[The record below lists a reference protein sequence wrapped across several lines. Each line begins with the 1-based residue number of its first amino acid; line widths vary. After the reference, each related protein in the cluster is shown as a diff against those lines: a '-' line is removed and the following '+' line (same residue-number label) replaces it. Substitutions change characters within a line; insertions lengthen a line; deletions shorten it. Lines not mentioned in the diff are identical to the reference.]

1 MAKKRKQKEEEDVEI
16 KLPEFDDEAF
26 MKEETRAAWTSF
38 IAIGYG
44 LVCGGISFGVFAI
57 SGGMW
62 HLAIAVGAV
71 LIFGI
76 AGLFYLFKIDFHNLT
91 WKNYVGSG
99 AFYAVTWL
107 IVFIIL
113 INPPF
118 YDNQPPAI
126 KRHTWYVEDDYG
138 QYEPINR
145 TNDLMIPQ
153 GHNIS
158 VVVII
163 TDNDEV
169 ASINIEVKHDG
180 AAVDADLVEV
190 ESNKYNY
197 SDFDYNRF
205 NGYIYEF
212 VLPAAS
218 PVGTYEYVITAKD
231 DSGHTSKVEGRFE
244 IQSLI

>member
-1 MAKKRKQKEEEDVEI
+1 MAKKRKQKEEEEVEI

-44 LVCGGISFGVFAI
+44 LICGAISFGVFAI
-57 SGGMW
+57 TGGMW
-62 HLAIAVGAV
+62 QLAMAVGAV
-71 LIFGI
+71 LIFGV
-76 AGLFYLFKIDFHNLT
+76 AGLFYLFKIDFHALN
-91 WKNYVGSG
+91 WKNYAGSG
-99 AFYAVTWL
+99 AFYALTWL

-126 KRHTWYVEDDYG
+126 KRHTWYVEDSHG
-138 QYEPINR
+138 HYEPVNR
-145 TNDLMIPQ
+145 TDGLVIPY

-180 AAVDADLVEV
+180 ASVDASLIKCG
-190 ESNKYNY
+190 SNKYNY

-205 NGYIYEF
+205 HGYIYEF
-212 VLPAAS
+212 VLPSGS
-218 PVGTYEYVITAKD
+218 PAGTYEYVITVKD
-231 DSGHTSKVEGRFE
+231 DSGHTTKAEGSFE
-244 IQSLI
+244 VQALS

>member
-1 MAKKRKQKEEEDVEI
+1 MAKKRKQKEEEEVEI

-44 LVCGGISFGVFAI
+44 LICGAISFGVFAI
-57 SGGMW
+57 TGGMW
-62 HLAIAVGAV
+62 QLAMAVGGV
-71 LIFGI
+71 LLFGV
-76 AGLFYLFKIDFHNLT
+76 AGLFYLFKIDFHALN

-99 AFYAVTWL
+99 VFYILTWL

-126 KRHTWYVEDDYG
+126 KRHTQYVEDSNGVYTSLNYTDG
-138 QYEPINR
+138 PV
-145 TNDLMIPQ
+145 IPY

-163 TDNDEV
+163 IDNGEV
-169 ASINIEVKHDG
+169 ANINIEVKHDNTP
-180 AAVDADLVEV
+180 VNADLIKVS
-190 ESNKYNY
+190 SNKYNY

-205 NGYIYEF
+205 HGYIYEY
-212 VLPAAS
+212 VLPSGSSTGMYA
-218 PVGTYEYVITAKD
+218 YVITVKD
-231 DSGHTSKVEGRFE
+231 DSGHTSKADGSFDVEILR
-244 IQSLI
+244 

>member
-1 MAKKRKQKEEEDVEI
+1 MAKKRKQKEEEEVEI

-38 IAIGYG
+38 IAIGYAII
-44 LVCGGISFGVFAI
+44 CGGISFGVFAI

-62 HLAIAVGAV
+62 QLAMAVGAV
-71 LIFGI
+71 LIFGV
-76 AGLFYLFKIDFHNLT
+76 AGLFYLFKIDFHALN
-91 WKNYVGSG
+91 WKNYAGSG
-99 AFYAVTWL
+99 AFYALTWL

-118 YDNQPPAI
+118 YDDQPPAI
-126 KRHTWYVEDDYG
+126 KRHTQYVEDNYG
-138 QYEPINR
+138 NHNPLNF
-145 TNDLMIPQ
+145 TDGLVIPY

-169 ASINIEVKHDG
+169 ASIKIEVKHDG
-180 AAVDADLVEV
+180 APVDASLTKV

-205 NGYIYEF
+205 HEYIYEF
-212 VLPAAS
+212 VLPSGSSA
-218 PVGTYEYVITAKD
+218 GTYTYLITVKD
-231 DSGHTSKVEGRFE
+231 DHGHTTKAEGKFD
-244 IQSLI
+244 IQTLS